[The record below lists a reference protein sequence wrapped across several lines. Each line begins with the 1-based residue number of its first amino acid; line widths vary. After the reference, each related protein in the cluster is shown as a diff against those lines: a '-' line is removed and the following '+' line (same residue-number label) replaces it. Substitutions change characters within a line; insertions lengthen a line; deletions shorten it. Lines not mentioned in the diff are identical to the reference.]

1 MSGNRKEI
9 PIKFVPEHRRFSL
22 TFPCIVDVLKD
33 IDEFSDIVYLTT
45 IRFLLLGS
53 LNTSFRPSIGIVEV
67 GFDGK
72 EDYSSKEYLFGKD
85 KPRYI
90 RNKDLGKFSDRI
102 NVQILRKYGKV

>member
-33 IDEFSDIVYLTT
+33 IDELAYLAT
-45 IRFLLLGS
+45 IRLLLLGS